1 LIRAGWRGA
10 SFGLSGPAFGYDDDR
25 DPVLLP
31 AITAAG

>member
-1 LIRAGWRGA
+1 VAWV
-10 SFGLSGPAFGYDDDR
+10 SFGFAGPAFGYDDDR